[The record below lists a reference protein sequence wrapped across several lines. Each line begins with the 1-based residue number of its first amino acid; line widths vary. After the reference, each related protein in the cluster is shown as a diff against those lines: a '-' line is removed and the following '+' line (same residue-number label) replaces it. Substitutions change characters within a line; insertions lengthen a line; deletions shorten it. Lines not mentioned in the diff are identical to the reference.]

1 MFKGFIVYAE
11 QETNKYDYEI
21 LQYYQQPSLEKDFKD
36 DCLYVILKNQYSQ
49 ETAVDFS
56 NFDINSKDKIYS
68 ISNFIDIIYSGEQEK
83 LNLKKKNN
91 QILELKLCEHSKE
104 MVIDV
109 IKELNALENVLLAEP
124 QYIYQIEEC
133 WIPSDTYY
141 SSQWGL
147 NGTYGIQAES
157 AWEIHTGPSKP

>member
-133 WIPSDTYY
+133 PLGKNYFPPLQD
-141 SSQWGL
+141 GVFKRL
-147 NGTYGIQAES
+147 
-157 AWEIHTGPSKP
+157 